1 MSFLLG
7 RVRSKRSAVS
17 LVLFVMLFCSTAGTA
32 LAQSSSGRMPSTTR
46 ELSDGAVPE
55 IRSAQPQAIRDTQE
69 QRLKSLE
76 ERLRSLEEEIGLL
89 KEDLRTARAPMG
101 PEQTGGA
108 RLVLAS
114 AVIPT
119 PGEVATASPQAPAP
133 VEPQAGA
140 AQLPNYGGA
149 SATAKVFNPD
159 MGVIGNFVA
168 GMGRNQI
175 NPVPALSLQESE
187 VSLQAIV
194 DPYAR
199 ADFFLA
205 YGEQGVE
212 VEEGYVTFPALPGG
226 FRLRGGKMRA
236 AFGRVNAF
244 HNHTLPWVD
253 RPLVTFNLLGG
264 SLEEA
269 DIGIKDAGVSVS
281 RILPAPKGI
290 FLEATGEMYRG
301 DSGSLFQASR
311 RSDASAVA
319 HLKGYGDF
327 TENTNLE
334 LGFSYARGHNDTGSN
349 FITELYG
356 LDATLRWKPVR
367 RAIYHSLAARTEAMW
382 SRREETLATQR
393 AFGFYGS
400 LEYQL
405 SRRWFTGGR
414 YDWTERA
421 RNAAQHDSGGS
432 LVLTYWPSEFN
443 QIRGQLRRTRY
454 AEGTTANE
462 FLVQFLF
469 TLGAHGAHPF

>member
-1 MSFLLG
+1 MKWFTVVMGLFLLLPAT
-7 RVRSKRSAVS
+7 V
-17 LVLFVMLFCSTAGTA
+17 C
-32 LAQSSSGRMPSTTR
+32 AQQT
-46 ELSDGAVPE
+46 DV
-55 IRSAQPQAIRDTQE
+55 E
-69 QRLKSLE
+69 QRLKALEDRIRTLEAELQSL
-76 ERLRSLEEEIGLL
+76 R
-89 KEDLRTARAPMG
+89 RAQATPPSAGVAVATPPQLAQAPTGG
-101 PEQTGGA
+101 PEHHA
-108 RLVLAS
+108 
-114 AVIPT
+114 
-119 PGEVATASPQAPAP
+119 
-133 VEPQAGA
+133 AG
-140 AQLPNYGGA
+140 QLPVYGRAGA
-149 SATAKVFNPD
+149 SAKALNPD
-159 MGVIGNFVA
+159 IGIIGNFVSA
-168 GMGRNQI
+168 FGRNQI

-205 YGEQGVE
+205 FGEQGVE

-264 SLEEA
+264 SLDEA
-269 DIGIKDAGVSVS
+269 DIGIKDAGISVS

-290 FLEATGEMYRG
+290 FLEATGEVFRG
-301 DSGSLFQASR
+301 ESGSLFQASR
-311 RSDASAVA
+311 RSDVSVVG

-327 TENTNLE
+327 TEDTNLE
-334 LGFSYARGHNDTGSN
+334 LGFSYARGHNDTGSD
-349 FITELYG
+349 FLTQLYG
-356 LDATLRWKPVR
+356 IDATLRWKPLR
-367 RAIYHSLAARTEAMW
+367 RAIYHSFAARTEVMW

-405 SRRWFTGGR
+405 SRRWFIGGR

-432 LVLTYWPSEFN
+432 FVLTYWPSEFN

-454 AEGTTANE
+454 AEGQTANE

-469 TLGAHGAHPF
+469 TLGAHGAHVF

>member
-1 MSFLLG
+1 MPSWK
-7 RVRSKRSAVS
+7 VISCRSRFVAWL
-17 LVLFVMLFCSTAGTA
+17 LVLGVTVGLSATTA
-32 LAQSSSGRMPSTTR
+32 LAQAPP
-46 ELSDGAVPE
+46 A
-55 IRSAQPQAIRDTQE
+55 SASALADAQE
-69 QRLKSLE
+69 QRLLSLE
-76 ERLRSLEEEIGLL
+76 ARLQSLEQEISAL
-89 KEDLRTARAPMG
+89 KGDLRAARAPANG
-101 PEQTGGA
+101 DPSGA
-108 RLVLAS
+108 PRMMLAS
-114 AVIPT
+114 AVIP
-119 PGEVATASPQAPAP
+119 PPAEAAPAP
-133 VEPQAGA
+133 PAQDQLQPVP

-149 SATAKVFNPD
+149 SAAAKVFNPD

-205 YGEQGVE
+205 FGEQGVE
-212 VEEGYVTFPALPGG
+212 VEEGYVTFPALPGS

-264 SLEEA
+264 SLVEA

-290 FLEATGEMYRG
+290 FLEATAEMYRG

-311 RSDASAVA
+311 RSDVSAVA

-349 FITELYG
+349 FITQLYG
-356 LDATLRWKPVR
+356 WDATLRWKPVR
-367 RAIYHSLAARTEAMW
+367 RAIYHSFAARTEVMW

-405 SRRWFTGGR
+405 SRRWFTGSR

-432 LVLTYWPSEFN
+432 FVLTYWPSEFN

>member
-1 MSFLLG
+1 MPSWK
-7 RVRSKRSAVS
+7 VISCRSRFVAWL
-17 LVLFVMLFCSTAGTA
+17 LVLGVTVGLSATTA
-32 LAQSSSGRMPSTTR
+32 LAQAPP
-46 ELSDGAVPE
+46 A
-55 IRSAQPQAIRDTQE
+55 SASALADAQE
-69 QRLKSLE
+69 QRLLSLE
-76 ERLRSLEEEIGLL
+76 ARLQSLEQEISAL
-89 KEDLRTARAPMG
+89 KGDLRAARAPANG
-101 PEQTGGA
+101 DPSGA
-108 RLVLAS
+108 PRMMLAS
-114 AVIPT
+114 AVIP
-119 PGEVATASPQAPAP
+119 PPAEAAPAP
-133 VEPQAGA
+133 PAQDQLQPVP

-149 SATAKVFNPD
+149 SAAAKVFNPD

-175 NPVPALSLQESE
+175 NPVPAFSLQESE

-205 YGEQGVE
+205 FGEQGVE
-212 VEEGYVTFPALPGG
+212 VEEGYVTFPALPGS

-264 SLEEA
+264 SLVEA

-301 DSGSLFQASR
+301 DSGSLFQASQ
-311 RSDASAVA
+311 RSDVAAVA
-319 HLKGYGDF
+319 HLRGYGDF

-334 LGFSYARGHNDTGSN
+334 LGLSYARGHNDTGSN
-349 FITELYG
+349 FLTQLYA

-367 RAIYHSLAARTEAMW
+367 RSIYHSFVARTEVMW
-382 SRREETLATQR
+382 SRREETLTTQR

-405 SRRWFTGGR
+405 SRRWFAGGR

-432 LVLTYWPSEFN
+432 FVLTYWPSEFN

-454 AEGTTANE
+454 AEGQTANE
-462 FLVQFLF
+462 LLVQFLF